1 MTKQEAIQKAYG
13 ELWEKAQNYV
23 DENGFI
29 PLGMGII
36 DIGKLNDYQLKTL
49 SHLSWPKEHGNYC
62 TCGRPL
68 SLKDLETNNNWISV
82 TENDLLP
89 KSGTNVFIVKD
100 GEISKRVW
108 TVDHLDRL
116 ISETSFSTETI
127 LKTQISHYK
136 ILEFPTEKPVY

>member
-1 MTKQEAIQKAYG
+1 MIKQEAIQKAYG
-13 ELWEKAQNYV
+13 ELWEKAQNLV

-29 PLGMGII
+29 PAAICII
-36 DIGKLNDYQLKTL
+36 KDINFDNVEKRRL
-49 SHLSWPKEHGNYC
+49 SGHFQWKRRISVLCY
-62 TCGRPL
+62 RPL
-68 SLKDLETNNNWISV
+68 SLKGLETNNDWISV

-89 KSGTNVFIVKD
+89 KPGTNVFVVKD

-108 TVDHLDRL
+108 TIDYLDRL

-127 LKTQISHYK
+127 LKTQITHYK

>member
-1 MTKQEAIQKAYG
+1 MTKPQVIQEAYG
-13 ELWEKAQNYV
+13 ELWEKAKNLV

-29 PLGMGII
+29 PAAICII
-36 DIGKLNDYQLKTL
+36 KDIHFDNVEKRRL
-49 SHLSWPKEHGNYC
+49 SDHFQWKRRISVLC
-62 TCGRPL
+62 CRPL
-68 SLKDLETNNNWISV
+68 SLKGLETNNDWISV

-89 KSGTNVFIVKD
+89 KPGTNVFIVKD

-136 ILEFPTEKPVY
+136 LLEFPTEKPVY

>member
-1 MTKQEAIQKAYG
+1 MIKQEAIQKAYG
-13 ELWEKAQNYV
+13 ELWEKAKNYV
-23 DENGFI
+23 DQNGYI
-29 PLGMGII
+29 PLGLGII
-36 DIGKLNDYQLKTL
+36 DISNLKNYQLKTL
-49 SHLSWPKEHGNYC
+49 NHFCWPKEHGEWC

-68 SLKDLETNNNWISV
+68 TLKGLETNNDWISV

-89 KSGTNVFIVKD
+89 KPGTNVFIVKD

-108 TVDHLDRL
+108 IVDYLDRL

-127 LKTQISHYK
+127 LKTQITHYK